1 MAAVITTSS
10 GIKLS
15 IDPLIKD
22 NNAFLSC
29 VIDEAVGGEMV
40 KVRASLATDTDPCS
54 VLDTM
59 SVKLVNDTGWAFKF
73 QAYVYELSYANGVAS
88 VKMYGCTPDFLRK
101 TGTGVFLGM
110 DSAISET
117 WGGDVDKNAESDTP
131 KDLRLYQR
139 NESGYSF
146 LRRVMPGYKY
156 DTVWGFGMSGLA
168 IRDMNRW
175 SEEYRFYRKYN
186 AAPVSVPAVGSP
198 KLYEEE
204 VEILDTF
211 ANHYKVRHGQKV
223 FDVDKE
229 YFDLMR
235 NAMHNGRLSTSK
247 ADLTFKSPILAPCCI
262 GAHVAYS
269 SYDADIRRLFL
280 GARTIDIQK
289 AAAEVSYTLKSF
301 EP

>member
-15 IDPLIKD
+15 IDPLIND
-22 NNAFLSC
+22 SNAFLSC
-29 VIDEAVGGEMV
+29 TINESIGGDMV
-40 KVRASLATDTDPCS
+40 KMKVSIATDTDPCS

-59 SVKLVNDTGWAFKF
+59 SVKLINDTGWAFKF
-73 QAYVYELSYANGVAS
+73 RAYVYELSYADGGAT
-88 VKMYGCTPDFLRK
+88 VKLYGCVPDFLRR
-101 TGTGVFLGM
+101 TGTGVFRGM
-110 DSAISET
+110 DAAIAEM
-117 WGGDVDKNAESDTP
+117 WDGDVDKNADSDTP
-131 KDLRLYQR
+131 EGLRLYQK

-156 DTVWGFGMSGLA
+156 DTVWGFGMSGLT

-175 SEEYRFYRKYN
+175 AEEYRFYRRYN
-186 AAPVSVPAVGSP
+186 ASPVSMPSVGSP

-204 VEILDTF
+204 VEVLDTF
-211 ANHYKVRHGQKV
+211 ANHYKVRHGHKV

-235 NAMHNGRLSTSK
+235 NTMHNSRLSTSK

-262 GAHVAYS
+262 GAHVAYT

-280 GARTIDIQK
+280 SARTVDIQK
-289 AAAEVSYTLKSF
+289 ASAEVSYTLKSF